1 MNFTGKSCRDT
12 KKMYVSAKS
21 SSTNLPRFT
30 QSKYWKNSN
39 KHGEK
44 SQFIKKF
51 SLENWYFLSER
62 EKNMNC
68 LQDCTTCEASDPNIS
83 STHVSVS
90 DTTKNINAKTKELA
104 NEIKIYI
111 TQAVTWLSTT
121 CENT

>member
-1 MNFTGKSCRDT
+1 MGRKANSLKSFLL
-12 KKMYVSAKS
+12 KIGI
-21 SSTNLPRFT
+21 FF
-30 QSKYWKNSN
+30 QSVK
-39 KHGEK
+39 
-44 SQFIKKF
+44 
-51 SLENWYFLSER
+51 
-62 EKNMNC
+62 KNMNC

-90 DTTKNINAKTKELA
+90 ETTKNINAKTKELA